1 MQTGMY
7 AISEMASLF
16 NVSRQTLIYY
26 DKIGL
31 FKPAVVN
38 EKGYRFYSPT
48 QIPLMRLICMLRD
61 LGLELDEIDRLT
73 STFDIG
79 EMTDH
84 LRSRVQALDEQIAG
98 LKAERASVQE
108 RLSFYDE
115 AVYWREREGKPELK
129 QFERRYVVFE
139 EFPGD
144 IERGRSMLHP
154 TLMRAILRMR
164 ALTGTR
170 PMRGWGAML
179 RREALHSDD
188 PIAGAGSFAV
198 LPRGAEELL
207 PSDAAELAK
216 IGVEVLPE
224 GTYLCMSRWGMPYEP
239 EGIRA
244 IVACMDKHALQPV
257 GNAFDFCYLDTTS
270 YDESHQEDFCC
281 IQIPVALQMRQGDDP
296 FITFH
301 ASSSAVWGYKV
312 SKCLF
317 ARPKGRPVWISI
329 TLNGGIARAR
339 LRTRSG
345 TSPRRVTCR
354 ATRTRPATMP
364 LSSLM
369 PPPTPS
375 SP

>member
-38 EKGYRFYSPT
+38 EKGCRFYSPT

-84 LRSRVQALDEQIAG
+84 LRSRVQALDEKIAG

-139 EFPGD
+139 EFPSD
-144 IERGRSMLHP
+144 IERGRSMLTPRSCGRFCTCVRSRAHAPCAVGAPCCVARRCIP
-154 TLMRAILRMR
+154 TTPSPVPVPLPCCRVVPRKYCRAIL
-164 ALTGTR
+164 
-170 PMRGWGAML
+170 PSW
-179 RREALHSDD
+179 RR
-188 PIAGAGSFAV
+188 
-198 LPRGAEELL
+198 
-207 PSDAAELAK
+207 LA
-216 IGVEVLPE
+216 
-224 GTYLCMSRWGMPYEP
+224 SR
-239 EGIRA
+239 
-244 IVACMDKHALQPV
+244 
-257 GNAFDFCYLDTTS
+257 
-270 YDESHQEDFCC
+270 CC
-281 IQIPVALQMRQGDDP
+281 P
-296 FITFH
+296 
-301 ASSSAVWGYKV
+301 
-312 SKCLF
+312 
-317 ARPKGRPVWISI
+317 
-329 TLNGGIARAR
+329 RAR
-339 LRTRSG
+339 
-345 TSPRRVTCR
+345 TC
-354 ATRTRPATMP
+354 A
-364 LSSLM
+364 
-369 PPPTPS
+369 
-375 SP
+375 

>member
-115 AVYWREREGKPELK
+115 AVYWR
-129 QFERRYVVFE
+129 
-139 EFPGD
+139 D
-144 IERGRSMLHP
+144 ARGQ
-154 TLMRAILRMR
+154 
-164 ALTGTR
+164 TG
-170 PMRGWGAML
+170 AQ
-179 RREALHSDD
+179 A
-188 PIAGAGSFAV
+188 
-198 LPRGAEELL
+198 
-207 PSDAAELAK
+207 
-216 IGVEVLPE
+216 
-224 GTYLCMSRWGMPYEP
+224 
-239 EGIRA
+239 IRA
-244 IVACMDKHALQPV
+244 P
-257 GNAFDFCYLDTTS
+257 
-270 YDESHQEDFCC
+270 
-281 IQIPVALQMRQGDDP
+281 
-296 FITFH
+296 
-301 ASSSAVWGYKV
+301 
-312 SKCLF
+312 
-317 ARPKGRPVWISI
+317 
-329 TLNGGIARAR
+329 
-339 LRTRSG
+339 LRG
-345 TSPRRVTCR
+345 
-354 ATRTRPATMP
+354 
-364 LSSLM
+364 L
-369 PPPTPS
+369 
-375 SP
+375 

>member
-139 EFPGD
+139 EFPSD

-170 PMRGWGAML
+170 PMRGWGAAFRRPHRRCRFLCRVAAWCRGNTAERSCRAGGDWRRGAARGHVPVHESLGHAVRARGYPRHRGLHGQARAPAHRQCFRFLLPGHHEL
-179 RREALHSDD
+179 RRVS
-188 PIAGAGSFAV
+188 
-198 LPRGAEELL
+198 PRGLL
-207 PSDAAELAK
+207 LYP
-216 IGVEVLPE
+216 
-224 GTYLCMSRWGMPYEP
+224 
-239 EGIRA
+239 
-244 IVACMDKHALQPV
+244 
-257 GNAFDFCYLDTTS
+257 N
-270 YDESHQEDFCC
+270 
-281 IQIPVALQMRQGDDP
+281 
-296 FITFH
+296 
-301 ASSSAVWGYKV
+301 
-312 SKCLF
+312 
-317 ARPKGRPVWISI
+317 
-329 TLNGGIARAR
+329 
-339 LRTRSG
+339 
-345 TSPRRVTCR
+345 PRRPQITCGEIV
-354 ATRTRPATMP
+354 PK
-364 LSSLM
+364 
-369 PPPTPS
+369 
-375 SP
+375 

>member
-84 LRSRVQALDEQIAG
+84 LRSRVQALDEQIAE

-164 ALTGTR
+164 TLTGTR

-207 PSDAAELAK
+207 PSDPAELAE
-216 IGVEVLPE
+216 IGIEVLPE

-244 IVACMDKHALQPV
+244 IVACMDEHALQPI

-270 YDESHQEDFCC
+270 YD
-281 IQIPVALQMRQGDDP
+281 
-296 FITFH
+296 
-301 ASSSAVWGYKV
+301 
-312 SKCLF
+312 
-317 ARPKGRPVWISI
+317 
-329 TLNGGIARAR
+329 
-339 LRTRSG
+339 
-345 TSPRRVTCR
+345 
-354 ATRTRPATMP
+354 
-364 LSSLM
+364 
-369 PPPTPS
+369 
-375 SP
+375 

>member
-84 LRSRVQALDEQIAG
+84 LRSRVQALDKQIAG
-98 LKAERASVQE
+98 LKSERASVQE

-129 QFERRYVVFE
+129 QFERRFVVFE

-144 IERGRSMLHP
+144 IGRGRSMLHP

-164 ALTGTR
+164 TLTGTR

-207 PSDAAELAK
+207 PSDAAELAE
-216 IGVEVLPE
+216 IGIEVLPE

-244 IVACMDKHALQPV
+244 IVACMDEHALQPV
-257 GNAFDFCYLDTTS
+257 GNAFDFRYLDTTS

-281 IQIPVALQMRQGDDP
+281 IQIPVALQM
-296 FITFH
+296 
-301 ASSSAVWGYKV
+301 
-312 SKCLF
+312 
-317 ARPKGRPVWISI
+317 
-329 TLNGGIARAR
+329 
-339 LRTRSG
+339 
-345 TSPRRVTCR
+345 
-354 ATRTRPATMP
+354 
-364 LSSLM
+364 
-369 PPPTPS
+369 
-375 SP
+375 

>member
-170 PMRGWGAML
+170 PMRGWGERSCRAGGDWRRGAARGHVPVYEPLGYAVRARGHSCHRCLHGRACTPAHRQCVRLLLPGYHEL
-179 RREALHSDD
+179 RRV
-188 PIAGAGSFAV
+188 P
-198 LPRGAEELL
+198 PRGLLLHPNPRCPPDVTKGQFLCHVRGVAAAQTITTFDENLEIEE
-207 PSDAAELAK
+207 K
-216 IGVEVLPE
+216 
-224 GTYLCMSRWGMPYEP
+224 
-239 EGIRA
+239 
-244 IVACMDKHALQPV
+244 
-257 GNAFDFCYLDTTS
+257 
-270 YDESHQEDFCC
+270 
-281 IQIPVALQMRQGDDP
+281 
-296 FITFH
+296 
-301 ASSSAVWGYKV
+301 
-312 SKCLF
+312 
-317 ARPKGRPVWISI
+317 
-329 TLNGGIARAR
+329 
-339 LRTRSG
+339 
-345 TSPRRVTCR
+345 RR
-354 ATRTRPATMP
+354 M
-364 LSSLM
+364 L
-369 PPPTPS
+369 
-375 SP
+375 